1 MQMRARRNCR
11 LRQSQQML
19 RECLKPRS
27 VPLDDNLVTYPPD
40 AKAVVIYPGVL
51 EPAFFRNRRVDVPL
65 KVVTHASI
73 LKHAQCG
80 CCSAPSMLTPPAMSQ
95 AGAPTRRRSVTGS
108 QDHEHGLRM
117 ANDARCPA
125 MTDAV

>member
-40 AKAVVIYPGVL
+40 AKAVVIYPRVL

-73 LKHAQCG
+73 LNNAQCG
-80 CCSAPSMLTPPAMSQ
+80 CCSAPSMLTPPRDVQGGCADKK
-95 AGAPTRRRSVTGS
+95 TFRYR
-108 QDHEHGLRM
+108 E
-117 ANDARCPA
+117 
-125 MTDAV
+125 